1 MLIDEVK
8 INIKAGKGGD
18 GIVAFEKAKF
28 SQGPTGGNGGNGG
41 NIYFKGTVNIAAL
54 SRFRYQKDFAADDGQ
69 RGMTQKKHGKN
80 GDDLILIVPN
90 GTIIHNL
97 VTGEDVE
104 IMNEESVILAK
115 GGRGGRGNFTF
126 RSSVNTTPKESTPGA
141 EGEAFKLFLELR
153 LIADIGL
160 IGLPNV
166 GKSSLLNELTK
177 ANVKVADYHF
187 TTLEP
192 NLGAYKNVILADIPG
207 LIEGAAEGKGLGHR
221 FLKHIKR
228 TKAFFHLISAD
239 SKDVAKDYKII
250 REEIGKFEESLLEKP
265 EYVFISR
272 TDLVPEKELKEK
284 IKILK
289 KLNKNILAISIHDSE
304 AMEKI
309 EKLVLKLKK

>member
-18 GIVAFEKAKF
+18 GIVAFDTSKYA
-28 SQGPTGGNGGNGG
+28 QGPTGGNGGKGG
-41 NIYFKGTVNIAAL
+41 NVYFKGTVNIAAL
-54 SRFRYQKDFAADDGQ
+54 SRFRYQKNFAAGNGQ
-69 RGMTQKKHGKN
+69 NGMIQRKHGKD
-80 GDDLILIVPN
+80 GEDLILVVPN
-90 GTIIHNL
+90 GTVIHNL
-97 VTGEDVE
+97 TTGEDVE
-104 IMNEESVILAK
+104 IMDETPILLAK
-115 GGRGGRGNFTF
+115 GGKGGRGNYTF
-126 RSSVNTTPKESTPGA
+126 KSSINTTPRESTPGL
-141 EGEAFKLFLELR
+141 EGESAELFLELR

-207 LIEGAAEGKGLGHR
+207 LIEGASGGKGLGHK

-228 TKAFFHLISAD
+228 TKVFFHLISAD
-239 SKDVAKDYKII
+239 SEDVKNDYETVRK
-250 REEIGKFEESLLEKP
+250 ELGKFDESLLEKQ
-265 EYVFISR
+265 EYIFLSR
-272 TDLVPEKELKEK
+272 SDLVLEKELKEK

-289 KLNKNILAISIHDSE
+289 KLNKNVLAISIHDFE
-304 AMEKI
+304 ALEKI
-309 EKLVLKLKK
+309 GKLVLKFSK

>member
-8 INIKAGKGGD
+8 INIKAGRGGD
-18 GIVAFEKAKF
+18 GVVAFDSSKF
-28 SQGPTGGNGGNGG
+28 SQGPCGGNGGDGG
-41 NIYFKGTVNIAAL
+41 SVYFKGTVNIAAL
-54 SRFRYQKDFAADDGQ
+54 SKFRYQKDFNAGDGQ
-69 RGMTQKKHGKN
+69 RGMTQKKQGKN
-80 GDDLILIVPN
+80 GTDLILMVPN

-97 VTGEDVE
+97 TTGEDME
-104 IMNEESVILAK
+104 IMNEEPVMLAK

-126 RSSVNTTPKESTPGA
+126 KSSVNTTPLESTPGA
-141 EGEAFKLFLELR
+141 EGEGAEIFLELR

-192 NLGAYKNVILADIPG
+192 SLGAYKNLILADIPG
-207 LIEGAAEGKGLGHR
+207 LIEGAAEGKGLGHK

-239 SKDVAKDYKII
+239 SKDVKKDYETI
-250 REEIGKFEESLLEKP
+250 REELGKFDPSLLEKT

-272 TDLVPEKELKEK
+272 TDLVSKEELKEK
-284 IKILK
+284 MKILK
-289 KLNKNILAISIHDSE
+289 KLNKTVGSISIHDPD
-304 AMEKI
+304 AMEKF
-309 EKLVLKLKK
+309 EKIISNIKD

>member
-18 GIVAFEKAKF
+18 GIVAFDKSKYA
-28 SQGPTGGNGGNGG
+28 QGPTGGNGGKGG
-41 NIYFKGTVNIAAL
+41 NVYFKGTVNIAAL
-54 SRFRYQKDFAADDGQ
+54 SRFRYQKDFAAGNGKN
-69 RGMTQKKHGKN
+69 GMTQRKHGKD
-80 GDDLILIVPN
+80 GEDLILAVPN

-97 VTGEDVE
+97 TTGEDVE
-104 IMNEESVILAK
+104 IMNENPVLLAK
-115 GGRGGRGNFTF
+115 GGRGGRGNYTF
-126 RSSVNTTPKESTPGA
+126 KSSVNTTPRESTPGM
-141 EGEAFKLFLELR
+141 EGENAELFLELR

-192 NLGAYKNVILADIPG
+192 NLGAYKNIILADIPG
-207 LIEGAAEGKGLGHR
+207 LIEGASGGKGLGHK

-228 TKAFFHLISAD
+228 TKVFFHLISAD
-239 SKDVAKDYKII
+239 SEDVKSDYETVRK
-250 REEIGKFEESLLEKP
+250 ELGKFDESLLEKQ
-265 EYVFISR
+265 EYILLSR
-272 TDLVPEKELKEK
+272 ADLASEKELKEK

-289 KLNKNILAISIHDSE
+289 KLNKNVLPISIHDQE
-304 AMEKI
+304 AMNKI
-309 EKLVLKLKK
+309 EKLVIDIGG